1 MILTKK
7 DCIKWILLFL
17 LSLSAIAMFFVG
29 CAKSVAV
36 NAQNHQIP
44 TIIID
49 AGHGGEDG
57 GAVAIDG
64 TMEKNI
70 NLSIAKQL
78 CLLCQS
84 AGMTTIMTRN
94 EDVSI
99 HDENCNTVKAR
110 KTSDMNNRLKI
121 FNADSNAIVVSIHQN
136 KFEKEKY
143 FGSQVFF
150 SPNNP
155 KSEFLAENIRLSVT
169 GMLQKDNTREKKKA
183 DKNIF
188 LLYHCKQ
195 PSVLVECGFLSN
207 NEELSKLKSDDY
219 QKQMAF
225 SIYCG
230 ILEYITTVQG
240 LHP

>member
-17 LSLSAIAMFFVG
+17 LSLSATAVFFVG
-29 CAKSVAV
+29 CAKSTAV
-36 NAQNHQIP
+36 NTQSRQTP

-64 TMEKNI
+64 TMEKTI

-78 CLLCQS
+78 RLLCQS
-84 AGMTTIMTRN
+84 AGMHTVMTRN
-94 EDVSI
+94 QDVSI
-99 HDENCNTVKAR
+99 HDENCSTIKAR

-143 FGSQVFF
+143 FGTQVFF

-169 GMLQKDNTREKKKA
+169 GMLQKNNTRENKKA

-207 NEELSKLKSDDY
+207 SEELAKLKSDDY

-230 ILEYITTVQG
+230 ILAYITTV
-240 LHP
+240 